1 MSADDSLTVTSPNGC
16 ISISIETK
24 DGKINYSVK
33 YNSISIIESSNIGIT
48 FSSVD
53 FSEGVKYV
61 SSYKNTVD
69 ETYSMLTGKRHLYIQ
84 IRQMKQ
90 L

>member
-1 MSADDSLTVTSPNGC
+1 MKNKLPTFILTVCLVFSIVQIGAVSADDSLTVTSPNGC

-48 FSSVD
+48 FYSVD
-53 FSEGVKYV
+53 FSEGVKEY
-61 SSYKNTVD
+61 Y
-69 ETYSMLTGKRHLYIQ
+69 R
-84 IRQMKQ
+84 
-90 L
+90 